1 MIVYLII
8 CYIISHLSEL
18 SPNYSNSI
26 SSVEKP
32 QINVREYR
40 KGNRMW
46 VQKNEDKQHK
56 TNTTQNVLD
65 ATMRKQTQIT

>member
-1 MIVYLII
+1 M
-8 CYIISHLSEL
+8 SHLSEL

-46 VQKNEDKQHK
+46 VQKTK
-56 TNTTQNVLD
+56 TNNT
-65 ATMRKQTQIT
+65 KQTQHKMYLTPLCANKHK